1 MILFE
6 FENFLFNIIFSYDL
20 SYLLFFIIEIFLYF
34 LYFLTHIKRGNYWS
48 TKDGINN
55 NAHIMQI

>member
-20 SYLLFFIIEIFLYF
+20 SYLLFFIIEIFIFSLF
-34 LYFLTHIKRGNYWS
+34 F
-48 TKDGINN
+48 
-55 NAHIMQI
+55 NAYKKWKLLVYQRWYK